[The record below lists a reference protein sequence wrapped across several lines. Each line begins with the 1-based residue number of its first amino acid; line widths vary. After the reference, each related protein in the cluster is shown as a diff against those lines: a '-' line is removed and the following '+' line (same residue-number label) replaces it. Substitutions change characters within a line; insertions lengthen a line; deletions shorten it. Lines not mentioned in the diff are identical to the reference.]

1 MAIFPL
7 TMIEHQPKVPQ
18 RRIRFMVR
26 CRGLSVIVLLLALTC
41 LIRSPVEARL
51 VVGVSTVNVAFLP
64 IYLTQ
69 DKGFFKDE
77 GLDVLV
83 VMFNAGATNLQAMI
97 GGDVQIMAGGVPE
110 TVLARA
116 SGIDI
121 KNFWAISNL
130 MPFQIY
136 GNPNF
141 RSLKESKGKKF
152 AISRFGSLSEF
163 LTRSCL
169 RQFGVDPKDVTMLQ
183 IGATPARFTTLVSGI
198 VDATVLWFPV
208 TERAK
213 AAGFNLLFDLK
224 ELYPEWSN
232 VGFIAR
238 ESWLAKEKEQTIRF
252 LRAFQRGVRQT
263 RDNRNDGI
271 AALKKYVKMDAGEA
285 AAGYDEYRSSFP
297 LDGRLREAGI
307 AVTIEQEMESGR
319 LKRKISPSE
328 MIDPTFINLLGK
340 K

>member
-1 MAIFPL
+1 MLRWKFSL
-7 TMIEHQPKVPQ
+7 V
-18 RRIRFMVR
+18 VL
-26 CRGLSVIVLLLALTC
+26 LSVVLTYLS
-41 LIRSPVEARL
+41 RVDARI

-116 SGIDI
+116 GGADI
-121 KNFWAISNL
+121 KNFWAISNV

-136 GNPNF
+136 GSAKLK
-141 RSLKESKGKKF
+141 SLEQSKGKKF

-163 LTRSCL
+163 LTRSAL
-169 RQFGVDPKDVTMLQ
+169 KQSGVDPKDVTMLQ
-183 IGATPARFTTLVSGI
+183 IGATPARFTTLASGI
-198 VDATVLWFPV
+198 VDATILWFPV

-213 AAGFNLLFDLK
+213 AAGMNKLFDLK
-224 ELYPEWSN
+224 DLYPNWTN

-238 ESWLAKEKEQTIRF
+238 ESWLAKEKEQTTKF
-252 LRAFQRGVRQT
+252 LRAYQRGVRYT
-263 RDNRNDGI
+263 RENRDDGI
-271 AALKKYVKMDAGEA
+271 RTLRKYVGLNAAEA
-285 AAGYDEYRSSFP
+285 AAGYDEYRESFP
-297 LDGRLREAGI
+297 LDGRILDAGI
-307 AVTIEQEMESGR
+307 VATVEQELETGR
-319 LKRKISPSE
+319 LKGKIPLSE
-328 MIDPTFINLLGK
+328 MIDNSFINSLGK

>member
-1 MAIFPL
+1 MLRWKF
-7 TMIEHQPKVPQ
+7 
-18 RRIRFMVR
+18 
-26 CRGLSVIVLLLALTC
+26 LSVMLLLIVLTYLS
-41 LIRSPVEARL
+41 RVEARM

-116 SGIDI
+116 AGADI
-121 KNFWAISNL
+121 KNFWAISNV

-136 GNPNF
+136 GSAKLK
-141 RSLKESKGKKF
+141 SLEQSKGKKF

-163 LTRSCL
+163 LTRSAL
-169 RQFGVDPKDVTMLQ
+169 KHSGVDPRDVTMLQ
-183 IGATPARFTTLVSGI
+183 IGATPARFTTLASGI
-198 VDATVLWFPV
+198 VDATILWFPV

-213 AAGFNLLFDLK
+213 AAGMNKLFDLK
-224 ELYPEWSN
+224 DLYPNWTN

-238 ESWLAKEKEQTIRF
+238 ENWLAKEKEQTTKF
-252 LRAFQRGVRQT
+252 LRAYQRGIRYT
-263 RDNRNDGI
+263 RENRHDGI
-271 AALKKYVKMDAGEA
+271 RTLEKYVGLNAAEA
-285 AAGYDEYRSSFP
+285 AAGYDEYRESFP
-297 LDGRLREAGI
+297 LDGRILDAGI
-307 AVTIEQEMESGR
+307 VATIEQEIETGR
-319 LKRKISPSE
+319 LKGKIPVSE
-328 MIDPTFINLLGK
+328 MIDNSFINSLGK
-340 K
+340 R

>member
-1 MAIFPL
+1 MRWRMVSFAVSFLIVVGGFKLP
-7 TMIEHQPKVPQ
+7 
-18 RRIRFMVR
+18 RADARI
-26 CRGLSVIVLLLALTC
+26 
-41 LIRSPVEARL
+41 

-83 VMFNAGATNLQAMI
+83 VMFNAGATNLQALI

-116 SGIDI
+116 SGVDI

-136 GNPNF
+136 GSPNLK
-141 RSLKESKGKKF
+141 SLKDSKGKKF

-163 LTRSCL
+163 LTRSAL
-169 RQFGVDPKDVTMLQ
+169 RHSGVDPKDVTMLQ
-183 IGATPARFTTLVSGI
+183 IGATPARFTTLATGI
-198 VDATVLWFPV
+198 VDATILWFPV

-213 AAGFNLLFDLK
+213 AAGMNKLFDLK
-224 ELYPEWSN
+224 ELYPNWTN

-238 ESWLAKEKEQTIRF
+238 ETWLAKEREQAARF
-252 LRAFQRGVRQT
+252 LRAYQRGVKHT
-263 RDNRNDGI
+263 RENREDGI
-271 AALKKYVKMDAGEA
+271 RALRKYVGLDAAEA
-285 AAGYDEYRSSFP
+285 AAGYNEYRDSFP
-297 LDGRLREAGI
+297 LDGRILDAGI
-307 AVTIEQEMESGR
+307 TATVEQELETGR
-319 LKRKISPSE
+319 LKGKLSLNE
-328 MIDPTFINLLGK
+328 MIDYSFINSLGK
-340 K
+340 R

>member
-1 MAIFPL
+1 MLRWKF
-7 TMIEHQPKVPQ
+7 
-18 RRIRFMVR
+18 
-26 CRGLSVIVLLLALTC
+26 LSVMLLLIVLTYLS
-41 LIRSPVEARL
+41 RVEARM

-116 SGIDI
+116 GGADI
-121 KNFWAISNL
+121 KNFWAISNV

-136 GNPNF
+136 GSAKLK
-141 RSLKESKGKKF
+141 SLGQSKGKKF

-163 LTRSCL
+163 LTRSAL
-169 RQFGVDPKDVTMLQ
+169 KHSGVDPKDVTMLQ
-183 IGATPARFTTLVSGI
+183 IGATPARFTTLASGI
-198 VDATVLWFPV
+198 VDATILWFPV

-213 AAGFNLLFDLK
+213 AAGMNKLFDLK
-224 ELYPEWSN
+224 DLYPNWTN

-238 ESWLAKEKEQTIRF
+238 ESWLAKEKEQTTKF
-252 LRAFQRGVRQT
+252 LRAYQRGVRYT
-263 RDNRNDGI
+263 RENRNDGI
-271 AALKKYVKMDAGEA
+271 RTLEKYVGLNAAEA
-285 AAGYDEYRSSFP
+285 AAGYDEYRESFP
-297 LDGRLREAGI
+297 LDGRILDAGI
-307 AVTIEQEMESGR
+307 VATIEQEIETGR
-319 LKRKISPSE
+319 LKGKIAVSE
-328 MIDPTFINLLGK
+328 MIDNSFINSLGK
-340 K
+340 R

>member
-1 MAIFPL
+1 MRRGKASLLIGLIVFLSAPL
-7 TMIEHQPKVPQ
+7 LP
-18 RRIRFMVR
+18 RADARI
-26 CRGLSVIVLLLALTC
+26 
-41 LIRSPVEARL
+41 

-64 IYLTQ
+64 IYVTQ

-83 VMFNAGATNLQAMI
+83 VMFNAGATNLQALI
-97 GGDVQIMAGGVPE
+97 GGDVQIMAGAVPE

-116 SGIDI
+116 SGMDI

-136 GNPNF
+136 GATSF
-141 RSLKESKGKKF
+141 KSLKEAKGKKF

-163 LTRSCL
+163 LTRSSL
-169 RQFGVDPKDVTMLQ
+169 RQYGVDAKEVTMLQ
-183 IGATPARFTTLVSGI
+183 IGATPARFTALAGGI

-213 AAGFNLLFDLK
+213 ATGLTKLFDLK
-224 ELYPEWSN
+224 ELYPDWTN

-238 ESWLAKEKEQTIRF
+238 ESWLAKEKEQAIKF
-252 LRAFQRGVRQT
+252 LRAYQRGVRHT
-263 RDNRNDGI
+263 RDNRDDGI
-271 AALKKYVKMDAGEA
+271 KALRKYVQLDAAEA
-285 AAGYDEYRSSFP
+285 AAGYDEYRDSFP
-297 LDGRLREAGI
+297 LDGRILDRGI
-307 AVTIEQEMESGR
+307 ALTVEQELETGR
-319 LKRKISPSE
+319 LKRKIPVSE
-328 MIDPTFINLLGK
+328 MVDPTFINLLGK

>member
-1 MAIFPL
+1 MFRW
-7 TMIEHQPKVPQ
+7 K
-18 RRIRFMVR
+18 FS
-26 CRGLSVIVLLLALTC
+26 SVMLLLTVLTY
-41 LIRSPVEARL
+41 LSRVEARM

-116 SGIDI
+116 GGADI
-121 KNFWAISNL
+121 KNFWAISNV

-136 GNPNF
+136 GSAKLK
-141 RSLKESKGKKF
+141 SLGQSKGKKF

-163 LTRSCL
+163 LTRSAL
-169 RQFGVDPKDVTMLQ
+169 KHSGVDPKDVTMLQ
-183 IGATPARFTTLVSGI
+183 IGATPARFTTLASGI
-198 VDATVLWFPV
+198 VDATILWFPV

-213 AAGFNLLFDLK
+213 AAGMNKLFDLK
-224 ELYPEWSN
+224 DLYPNWTN

-238 ESWLAKEKEQTIRF
+238 ESWLAKEKEQTTKF
-252 LRAFQRGVRQT
+252 LRAYQRGVRYT
-263 RDNRNDGI
+263 RENRNDGI
-271 AALKKYVKMDAGEA
+271 RTLEKYVGLNAAEA
-285 AAGYDEYRSSFP
+285 AAGYDEYRESFP
-297 LDGRLREAGI
+297 LDGRILDAGI
-307 AVTIEQEMESGR
+307 VATIEQEIETGR
-319 LKRKISPSE
+319 LKGKIPVSE
-328 MIDPTFINLLGK
+328 MIDNSFINSLGK
-340 K
+340 R

>member
-1 MAIFPL
+1 MRWPRVWLAPALIIIGSL
-7 TMIEHQPKVPQ
+7 TLSLADA
-18 RRIRFMVR
+18 RI
-26 CRGLSVIVLLLALTC
+26 
-41 LIRSPVEARL
+41 

-83 VMFNAGATNLQAMI
+83 VMFNAGATNLQAVI

-116 SGIDI
+116 GGVDI

-136 GNPNF
+136 GSSKLK
-141 RSLKESKGKKF
+141 SLKDGRGKKF

-163 LTRSCL
+163 LTRSAL
-169 RQFGVDPKDVTMLQ
+169 RQSGVDPKDVTMLQ
-183 IGATPARFTTLVSGI
+183 IGATPARFTTLATGI
-198 VDATVLWFPV
+198 VDATILWFPV

-213 AAGFNLLFDLK
+213 AIGMNKLFDLK
-224 ELYPEWSN
+224 DLYPNWTN
-232 VGFIAR
+232 VGFVAR
-238 ESWLAKEKEQTIRF
+238 ETWLAKEKDQAVKF
-252 LRAFQRGVRQT
+252 LRAYQKGVKHT
-263 RDNRNDGI
+263 RENRDDGI
-271 AALKKYVKMDAGEA
+271 RTLRKYVGLDAGEA
-285 AAGYDEYRSSFP
+285 AAGYDEYRDSFP
-297 LDGRLREAGI
+297 LDGRILDAGI
-307 AVTIEQEMESGR
+307 TATVEQEIETGR
-319 LKRKISPSE
+319 LKGKISLNE
-328 MIDPTFINLLGK
+328 MIDYSFINSLGK

>member
-1 MAIFPL
+1 MLWRVSF
-7 TMIEHQPKVPQ
+7 
-18 RRIRFMVR
+18 
-26 CRGLSVIVLLLALTC
+26 IVLLLLAL
-41 LIRSPVEARL
+41 IGPSPTRIEARM

-64 IYLTQ
+64 VYLTQ

-83 VMFNAGATNLQAMI
+83 VMFNAGATNLQAII

-116 SGIDI
+116 SGVDI

-136 GNPNF
+136 GSPRF
-141 RSLKESKGKKF
+141 KSLEQSKGKKF

-163 LTRSCL
+163 LTRSAL
-169 RQFGVDPKDVTMLQ
+169 RQSGIDPREVTMLQ
-183 IGATPARFTTLVSGI
+183 IGATPARFTTLASGI
-198 VDATVLWFPV
+198 VDATILWFPV

-213 AAGFNLLFDLK
+213 AAGMNKLFDLK
-224 ELYPEWSN
+224 DLYPNWTN

-238 ESWLAKEKEQTIRF
+238 ESWLAKEQNQATRF
-252 LRAFQRGVRQT
+252 LRAYQRGVRYT
-263 RDNRNDGI
+263 RENREDGI
-271 AALKKYVKMDAGEA
+271 RSLRRYVGLNAAEA
-285 AAGYDEYRSSFP
+285 AAGYDEYRESFP
-297 LDGRLREAGI
+297 LDGRILDAGI
-307 AVTIEQEMESGR
+307 VATVEQEIETGR
-319 LKRKISPSE
+319 LKSKIPVSE
-328 MIDPTFINLLGK
+328 MIDNSFINALGK

>member
-1 MAIFPL
+1 MLRWKF
-7 TMIEHQPKVPQ
+7 
-18 RRIRFMVR
+18 
-26 CRGLSVIVLLLALTC
+26 LSVMLLLIVLTYLS
-41 LIRSPVEARL
+41 RVEARM

-116 SGIDI
+116 AGADI
-121 KNFWAISNL
+121 KNFWAISNV

-136 GNPNF
+136 GSAKLK
-141 RSLKESKGKKF
+141 SLEQSKGKKF

-163 LTRSCL
+163 LTRSAL
-169 RQFGVDPKDVTMLQ
+169 KHSGVDPKDVTMLQ
-183 IGATPARFTTLVSGI
+183 IGATPARFTTLASGI
-198 VDATVLWFPV
+198 VDATILWFPV

-213 AAGFNLLFDLK
+213 AAGMNKLFDLK
-224 ELYPEWSN
+224 DLYPNWTN

-238 ESWLAKEKEQTIRF
+238 ESWLAKEKEQTTKF
-252 LRAFQRGVRQT
+252 LRAYQRGVRYT
-263 RDNRNDGI
+263 RENRHDGI
-271 AALKKYVKMDAGEA
+271 RTLEKYVGLNAAEA
-285 AAGYDEYRSSFP
+285 AAGYDEYRESFP
-297 LDGRLREAGI
+297 LDGRILDAGI
-307 AVTIEQEMESGR
+307 VATIEQEIETGR
-319 LKRKISPSE
+319 LKGKIPVSE
-328 MIDPTFINLLGK
+328 MIDNSFINSLGK
-340 K
+340 R

>member
-1 MAIFPL
+1 MHWRVAWFAVSL
-7 TMIEHQPKVPQ
+7 LMVVGSLKLPQ
-18 RRIRFMVR
+18 
-26 CRGLSVIVLLLALTC
+26 A
-41 LIRSPVEARL
+41 EARI

-116 SGIDI
+116 SGVDI

-136 GNPNF
+136 GSPTLK
-141 RSLKESKGKKF
+141 SLKDGKGKKF

-163 LTRSCL
+163 LTRSAL
-169 RQFGVDPKDVTMLQ
+169 RRSGVDPKDVTMLQ
-183 IGATPARFTTLVSGI
+183 IGATPARFTTLATGI
-198 VDATVLWFPV
+198 VDATILWFPV
-208 TERAK
+208 TERARAVGMNK
-213 AAGFNLLFDLK
+213 LFDLK
-224 ELYPEWSN
+224 DIYPNWTN

-238 ESWLAKEKEQTIRF
+238 EAWLAKEKDQAARF
-252 LRAFQRGVRQT
+252 LRAYQRGVKHT
-263 RDNRNDGI
+263 RENRDDGI
-271 AALKKYVKMDAGEA
+271 KALRKYVGLDAAEA
-285 AAGYDEYRSSFP
+285 AAGYDEYRDSFP
-297 LDGRLREAGI
+297 LDGRILDAGI
-307 AVTIEQEMESGR
+307 SATVEQEIESGR
-319 LKRKISPSE
+319 LKGKISLSE
-328 MIDPTFINLLGK
+328 MIDNSFINSMGK
-340 K
+340 R

>member
-1 MAIFPL
+1 MLRWKF
-7 TMIEHQPKVPQ
+7 
-18 RRIRFMVR
+18 
-26 CRGLSVIVLLLALTC
+26 LSVMLLLIVLTYLS
-41 LIRSPVEARL
+41 RVEARM

-116 SGIDI
+116 GGADI
-121 KNFWAISNL
+121 KNFWAISNV

-136 GNPNF
+136 GSAKLK
-141 RSLKESKGKKF
+141 SLGQSKGKKF

-163 LTRSCL
+163 LTRSAL
-169 RQFGVDPKDVTMLQ
+169 KHSGVDPKDVTMLQ
-183 IGATPARFTTLVSGI
+183 IGATPARFTTLASGI
-198 VDATVLWFPV
+198 VDATILWFPV

-213 AAGFNLLFDLK
+213 AAGMNKLFDLK
-224 ELYPEWSN
+224 DLYPNWTN

-238 ESWLAKEKEQTIRF
+238 ENWLAKEKEQTTKF
-252 LRAFQRGVRQT
+252 LRAYQRCVRYT
-263 RDNRNDGI
+263 RENRHDGI
-271 AALKKYVKMDAGEA
+271 RALGKYVGLNAAEA
-285 AAGYDEYRSSFP
+285 AAGYDEYRESFP
-297 LDGRLREAGI
+297 LDGRILDAGI
-307 AVTIEQEMESGR
+307 VATIEQEIETGR
-319 LKRKISPSE
+319 LKGKIPVSE
-328 MIDPTFINLLGK
+328 MIDNSFINSLGK
-340 K
+340 R

>member
-1 MAIFPL
+1 MLRLPL
-7 TMIEHQPKVPQ
+7 WLT
-18 RRIRFMVR
+18 
-26 CRGLSVIVLLLALTC
+26 LTLLLFVGS
-41 LIRSPVEARL
+41 IRPAQIDARI

-69 DKGFFKDE
+69 DKGLFKDE

-116 SGIDI
+116 GGVDI
-121 KNFWAISNL
+121 KNFWSISNL

-136 GNPNF
+136 GSPAMK
-141 RSLKESKGKKF
+141 SLKDGRGKKF

-163 LTRSCL
+163 LTRSAL
-169 RQFGVDPKDVTMLQ
+169 RQAGVDAKDVTMVQ
-183 IGATPARFTTLVSGI
+183 IGATPARFTTLAGGI
-198 VDATVLWFPV
+198 VDATILWFPV

-213 AAGFNLLFDLK
+213 AAGLNKLFDLK
-224 ELYPEWSN
+224 ELYPNWTN

-238 ESWLAKEKEQTIRF
+238 ETWLAKEKEQATRF
-252 LRAFQRGVRQT
+252 LRAYQRGVKHT
-263 RDNRNDGI
+263 RENRDDGI
-271 AALKKYVKMDAGEA
+271 RTLRKYVGLNAAEA
-285 AAGYDEYRSSFP
+285 AAGYDEYRDSFP
-297 LDGRLREAGI
+297 LDGRILDAGI
-307 AVTIEQEMESGR
+307 TATIEQEIETGR
-319 LKRKISPSE
+319 LKGKISLNE
-328 MIDPTFINLLGK
+328 MIDSSFSNALGK

>member
-1 MAIFPL
+1 MHWRMAWL
-7 TMIEHQPKVPQ
+7 TVSLLMVVGSLKLPQ
-18 RRIRFMVR
+18 ADARI
-26 CRGLSVIVLLLALTC
+26 
-41 LIRSPVEARL
+41 

-116 SGIDI
+116 SGVDI

-136 GNPNF
+136 GSPKLK
-141 RSLKESKGKKF
+141 SLKDGKGKKF

-163 LTRSCL
+163 LTRSAL
-169 RQFGVDPKDVTMLQ
+169 RRSGVDPKDVTMLQ
-183 IGATPARFTTLVSGI
+183 IGATPARFTTLATGI
-198 VDATVLWFPV
+198 VDATILWFPV
-208 TERAK
+208 TERARAVGMNK
-213 AAGFNLLFDLK
+213 LFDLK
-224 ELYPEWSN
+224 DIYPNWTN

-238 ESWLAKEKEQTIRF
+238 EAWLAKEKDQAARF
-252 LRAFQRGVRQT
+252 LRAYQRGVKHT
-263 RDNRNDGI
+263 RENRDDGI
-271 AALKKYVKMDAGEA
+271 KALRKYVGLDAAEA
-285 AAGYDEYRSSFP
+285 AAGYDEYRDSFP
-297 LDGRLREAGI
+297 LDGRILDAGI
-307 AVTIEQEMESGR
+307 SATVEQEIESGR
-319 LKRKISPSE
+319 LKGKISLSE
-328 MIDPTFINLLGK
+328 MIDNSFINSMGK
-340 K
+340 R

>member
-1 MAIFPL
+1 MPRSKAWLAVAVFL
-7 TMIEHQPKVPQ
+7 LVGCFQPK
-18 RRIRFMVR
+18 RADARI
-26 CRGLSVIVLLLALTC
+26 
-41 LIRSPVEARL
+41 

-64 IYLTQ
+64 VYLAS
-69 DKGFFKDE
+69 DKGFFRDE

-83 VMFNAGATNLQAMI
+83 VMFNAGATNLQALI

-116 SGIDI
+116 AGADI

-136 GNPNF
+136 GSPGLK
-141 RSLKESKGKKF
+141 SLKEAKGKKF

-183 IGATPARFTTLVSGI
+183 IGATPARFTALASGV
-198 VDATVLWFPV
+198 VDATILWFPV

-213 AAGFNLLFDLK
+213 SIGFNKLFDLK
-224 ELYPEWSN
+224 ELYPDWTN

-238 ESWLAKEKEQTIRF
+238 ESWLAKEKEQAAKF
-252 LRAFQRGVRQT
+252 LRAYQKGVKHT
-263 RDNRNDGI
+263 RENREDGVK
-271 AALKKYVKMDAGEA
+271 ALSKYVGLVAAEA
-285 AAGYDEYRSSFP
+285 AAGYDEYRDSFP
-297 LDGRLREAGI
+297 MDGRILDAGI
-307 AVTIEQEMESGR
+307 TATVEQELETGR
-319 LKRKISPSE
+319 LKRKIPLVELVDDS
-328 MIDPTFINLLGK
+328 FINLLGK

>member
-1 MAIFPL
+1 MFRW
-7 TMIEHQPKVPQ
+7 K
-18 RRIRFMVR
+18 FS
-26 CRGLSVIVLLLALTC
+26 SVMLLLTVLTY
-41 LIRSPVEARL
+41 LSRVEARM

-116 SGIDI
+116 GGADI
-121 KNFWAISNL
+121 KNFWAISNV

-136 GNPNF
+136 GSAKLK
-141 RSLKESKGKKF
+141 SLEQSKGKKF

-163 LTRSCL
+163 LTRSAL
-169 RQFGVDPKDVTMLQ
+169 KHSGVDPKDVTMLQ
-183 IGATPARFTTLVSGI
+183 IGATPARFTTLASGI
-198 VDATVLWFPV
+198 VDATILWFPV

-213 AAGFNLLFDLK
+213 AAGMNKLFDLK
-224 ELYPEWSN
+224 DLYPNWTN

-238 ESWLAKEKEQTIRF
+238 ESWLAKEKEQTTKF
-252 LRAFQRGVRQT
+252 LRAYQRGIRYT
-263 RDNRNDGI
+263 RENRHDGI
-271 AALKKYVKMDAGEA
+271 RTLEKYVGLNAAEA
-285 AAGYDEYRSSFP
+285 AAGYDEYRESFP
-297 LDGRLREAGI
+297 LDGRILDAGI
-307 AVTIEQEMESGR
+307 VATIEQEIETGR
-319 LKRKISPSE
+319 LKGKIPVSE
-328 MIDPTFINLLGK
+328 MIDNSFINSLGK
-340 K
+340 R

>member
-1 MAIFPL
+1 MRRGKASLLIGLILFLSAPL
-7 TMIEHQPKVPQ
+7 LP
-18 RRIRFMVR
+18 RADARI
-26 CRGLSVIVLLLALTC
+26 
-41 LIRSPVEARL
+41 

-64 IYLTQ
+64 IYVTQ
-69 DKGFFKDE
+69 DKGFFKNE

-83 VMFNAGATNLQAMI
+83 VMFNAGATNLQALI

-116 SGIDI
+116 SGMDI

-136 GNPNF
+136 GATSF
-141 RSLKESKGKKF
+141 KSLKEAKGKKF

-163 LTRSCL
+163 LTRSSL
-169 RQFGVDPKDVTMLQ
+169 RQYGVDAKEVTMLQ
-183 IGATPARFTTLVSGI
+183 IGATPARFTALAGGI

-213 AAGFNLLFDLK
+213 ATGLTKLFDLK
-224 ELYPEWSN
+224 ELYPDWTN

-238 ESWLAKEKEQTIRF
+238 ESWLAKEKEQAIKF
-252 LRAFQRGVRQT
+252 LRAYQRGVRHT
-263 RDNRNDGI
+263 RDNRDDGI
-271 AALKKYVKMDAGEA
+271 KALRKYVQLDAAEA
-285 AAGYDEYRSSFP
+285 AAGYDEYRDSFP
-297 LDGRLREAGI
+297 LDGRILDRGI
-307 AVTIEQEMESGR
+307 AVTVEQELETGR
-319 LKRKISPSE
+319 LKRKIPVSE
-328 MIDPTFINLLGK
+328 MVDPTFINLLGK

>member
-1 MAIFPL
+1 MLRWKFSL
-7 TMIEHQPKVPQ
+7 V
-18 RRIRFMVR
+18 VL
-26 CRGLSVIVLLLALTC
+26 LSVVLTYLS
-41 LIRSPVEARL
+41 RVDARI

-116 SGIDI
+116 GGADI
-121 KNFWAISNL
+121 KNFWAISNV

-136 GNPNF
+136 GSAKLK
-141 RSLKESKGKKF
+141 SLEQSKGKKF

-163 LTRSCL
+163 LTRSAL
-169 RQFGVDPKDVTMLQ
+169 KQSGVDPKDVTMLQ
-183 IGATPARFTTLVSGI
+183 IGATPARFTTLASGI
-198 VDATVLWFPV
+198 VDATILWFPV

-213 AAGFNLLFDLK
+213 AAGMNKLFDLK
-224 ELYPEWSN
+224 DLYPNWTN

-238 ESWLAKEKEQTIRF
+238 ESWLAKEKEQTTKF
-252 LRAFQRGVRQT
+252 LRAYQRGVRYT
-263 RDNRNDGI
+263 RENRDDGI
-271 AALKKYVKMDAGEA
+271 RTLRKYVGLNAAEA
-285 AAGYDEYRSSFP
+285 AAGYDEYRESFP
-297 LDGRLREAGI
+297 LDGRILDAGI
-307 AVTIEQEMESGR
+307 VATVEQELETGR
-319 LKRKISPSE
+319 LKGKIPLSE
-328 MIDPTFINLLGK
+328 MIDSSFINSLGK
-340 K
+340 R

>member
-1 MAIFPL
+1 MHWRMAWL
-7 TMIEHQPKVPQ
+7 AVSLLMVVGSLKLPQ
-18 RRIRFMVR
+18 ADARI
-26 CRGLSVIVLLLALTC
+26 
-41 LIRSPVEARL
+41 

-116 SGIDI
+116 SGVDI

-136 GNPNF
+136 GSPKLK
-141 RSLKESKGKKF
+141 SLKDGKGKKF

-163 LTRSCL
+163 LTRSAL
-169 RQFGVDPKDVTMLQ
+169 RRSGVDPKDVTMLQ
-183 IGATPARFTTLVSGI
+183 IGATPARFTTLATGI
-198 VDATVLWFPV
+198 VDATILWFPV
-208 TERAK
+208 TERARAVGMNK
-213 AAGFNLLFDLK
+213 LFDLK
-224 ELYPEWSN
+224 DIYPNWTN

-238 ESWLAKEKEQTIRF
+238 EAWLAKEKDQAARF
-252 LRAFQRGVRQT
+252 LRAYQRGVKHT
-263 RDNRNDGI
+263 RENRDDGI
-271 AALKKYVKMDAGEA
+271 KALRKYVGLDAAEA
-285 AAGYDEYRSSFP
+285 AAGYDEYRDSFP
-297 LDGRLREAGI
+297 LDGRILDAGI
-307 AVTIEQEMESGR
+307 SATVEQEIESGR
-319 LKRKISPSE
+319 LKGKISLSE
-328 MIDPTFINLLGK
+328 MIDNSFINSMGK
-340 K
+340 R

>member
-1 MAIFPL
+1 MCWR
-7 TMIEHQPKVPQ
+7 KVWVTLSFLIAVGILKMPHADA
-18 RRIRFMVR
+18 RI
-26 CRGLSVIVLLLALTC
+26 
-41 LIRSPVEARL
+41 

-69 DKGFFKDE
+69 DKKFFKDE

-83 VMFNAGATNLQAMI
+83 VMFNAGATNLQAII

-121 KNFWAISNL
+121 KNFWAISNV

-136 GNPNF
+136 GSPSMK
-141 RSLKESKGKKF
+141 SLKDGKGKKF

-163 LTRSCL
+163 LTRSAL
-169 RQFGVDPKDVTMLQ
+169 RHSGVDPKDVTMLQ
-183 IGATPARFTTLVSGI
+183 IGATPARFTTLATGI
-198 VDATVLWFPV
+198 VDATILWFPV

-213 AAGFNLLFDLK
+213 AVGMNKLFDLK
-224 ELYPEWSN
+224 DLYPNWTN

-238 ESWLAKEKEQTIRF
+238 ETWLAKEKDQAVKF
-252 LRAFQRGVRQT
+252 LRAYQRGVKYT
-263 RDNRNDGI
+263 RENREDGI
-271 AALKKYVKMDAGEA
+271 RTLRKYVGLDATEA
-285 AAGYDEYRSSFP
+285 AAGYDEYRDSFP
-297 LDGRLREAGI
+297 LDGRILDAGI
-307 AVTIEQEMESGR
+307 TATIEQEVETGR
-319 LKRKISPSE
+319 LKGKISVNE
-328 MIDPTFINLLGK
+328 MIDPSFINAMGK